1 MLSSHQ
7 AIRSMAAGLC
17 WAATTAAAA
26 QGLQWTGEA
35 GIAHRRLVEYNA
47 AGRSIVTETGP
58 MASAKLGAAL
68 GLEGGGRLQGELAL
82 AGGRLDYDGM
92 TQAGAFLA
100 SRTAHRDA
108 GFTAFWQ
115 PWPAAEWGEAA
126 LGVRWLQQRRFI
138 ASTPAAS
145 GLRETS
151 TLLMAGLRWL
161 GPSWPMGRDTS
172 NWRVQLEVQGWIS
185 ARHRLEVDYLG
196 AFEAS
201 SFRAGQRRELVVAG
215 HLSTPGSPWT
225 WTLQWAAVRQ
235 DASGLNTLRRNGAAV
250 GTVQHPRLTIGDL
263 SLRVSRSF

>member
-1 MLSSHQ
+1 
-7 AIRSMAAGLC
+7 MAAGLC

-68 GLEGGGRLQGELAL
+68 GLEGGGRVQGELAL

-92 TQAGAFLA
+92 TQAGASLA

-108 GFTAFWQ
+108 GLTAFWQ

-126 LGVRWLQQRRFI
+126 LGVRWLQQRRSI

-151 TLLMAGLRWL
+151 TLLMPGLRWM

-196 AFEAS
+196 AFDVS

-250 GTVQHPRLTIGDL
+250 GTVQHPRLTMGDL